1 MNNCA
6 TVIQMDGN
14 LWGGP
19 QLVRNDPNPMNN
31 NGKLFKDILDNNTHL
46 TIGNN
51 LDVCKG
57 SLTRIRKTV
66 VRTEKSILDF
76 FLVCDKLRGFVTEVI
91 IDEENMFTLSN
102 YSSKV
107 KVDSDHNTM
116 IAKFS
121 LEFNSQKVTHER
133 QEYFNFKHKKSQEVF
148 LAETENA
155 PIFIEIFENDDDVMK
170 QGGKWFK
177 ELNKTLHKSF
187 KKVRI
192 TNKSKDVGTDKLFAE
207 RRNHLKNIKMGI
219 NVSESEVKIAHIE
232 KEIGLEVVE
241 NNRKKIND
249 NFAKLSGPDE
259 LVNTNGIWNLKRKI
273 FPKNRETLPSAKKDF
288 AGNLVTTQPQL
299 KQLYLSTFSQ
309 RLRSRPMRDD
319 YKSLKELKENLCNE
333 RLVLARMIKSPLWS
347 HGNLV
352 KVLKSLKTNKSR
364 DPHGFINGLFKPG
377 VIGNDLLSSVLV
389 LVNKIKDELKIP
401 RFMEFANIVSIYKG
415 KGEKLSLENDRGI
428 FIVNIMRS
436 ILMKLVYQ
444 DKYEIVDKQM
454 TDSQIGARKNKNIR
468 NHIFVLNAIINDAV
482 HTKKNVDILIY
493 DYRQCFDSLWLE
505 ECINDLYDAGI
516 TDDQLALIYEAN
528 KRNNVAV
535 KTPYGLTERVNIEK
549 IVLQGEVFGPLQCS
563 VQVDR
568 IAKECIEEKKFLF
581 SYKKSVE
588 IPPLSMVDD
597 LACIAESGVKSVE
610 MNSFI
615 NTKTLLKKLQ
625 FGAEKCHQ
633 MCVCVKEHITP
644 QLHISNWKAEKCET
658 SSKIKDVYL
667 GETEMKRA
675 NESKYLGDLISIDGK
690 NQKNIMDRKSK
701 GYGIV
706 LQISQMLEEIYFG
719 PFEIEVALTLR
730 KSLFLGGILTN
741 CEAWYGLTASDIKQL
756 ELVDESLLRKILSA
770 PSTTPKCMLYLE
782 TGCTPIRFII
792 RSRRLM
798 FLHYIL
804 KQDKNSLVSKVFHA
818 QLSNPVQN
826 DGAVTCKEDLDKL
839 QITQSWDE
847 IRNLSKYSFR
857 KIVREKIH
865 QSALKTLVQ
874 EQKNLSKVKHFE
886 FKNLR
891 IQEYL
896 LPNKLDLRL
905 SKFVFLLRSRMLDV
919 RCNYRNKYADT
930 LCPLCLVDQ
939 DTQQHLMVCTVLED
953 SEVVVE
959 VPVYEQLFQSNVDK
973 LCQIATILKKKFEKR
988 QEVLKNNITTV
999 VHVNHC

>member
-1 MNNCA
+1 
-6 TVIQMDGN
+6 
-14 LWGGP
+14 
-19 QLVRNDPNPMNN
+19 
-31 NGKLFKDILDNNTHL
+31 
-46 TIGNN
+46 
-51 LDVCKG
+51 
-57 SLTRIRKTV
+57 
-66 VRTEKSILDF
+66 
-76 FLVCDKLRGFVTEVI
+76 
-91 IDEENMFTLSN
+91 
-102 YSSKV
+102 
-107 KVDSDHNTM
+107 M
-116 IAKFS
+116 I
-121 LEFNSQKVTHER
+121 
-133 QEYFNFKHKKSQEVF
+133 
-148 LAETENA
+148 
-155 PIFIEIFENDDDVMK
+155 
-170 QGGKWFK
+170 
-177 ELNKTLHKSF
+177 
-187 KKVRI
+187 
-192 TNKSKDVGTDKLFAE
+192 
-207 RRNHLKNIKMGI
+207 
-219 NVSESEVKIAHIE
+219 
-232 KEIGLEVVE
+232 
-241 NNRKKIND
+241 
-249 NFAKLSGPDE
+249 
-259 LVNTNGIWNLKRKI
+259 
-273 FPKNRETLPSAKKDF
+273 
-288 AGNLVTTQPQL
+288 
-299 KQLYLSTFSQ
+299 
-309 RLRSRPMRDD
+309 
-319 YKSLKELKENLCNE
+319 
-333 RLVLARMIKSPLWS
+333 
-347 HGNLV
+347 
-352 KVLKSLKTNKSR
+352 LKT
-364 DPHGFINGLFKPG
+364 
-377 VIGNDLLSSVLV
+377 
-389 LVNKIKDELKIP
+389 ELIIP
-401 RFMEFANIVSIYKG
+401 DFMEFANIVSIHKG
-415 KGEKLSLENDRGI
+415 RGEKSSLENDRGI

-444 DKYEIVDKQM
+444 DKYAIVDKQM

-826 DGAVTCKEDLDKL
+826 D
-839 QITQSWDE
+839 
-847 IRNLSKYSFR
+847 
-857 KIVREKIH
+857 
-865 QSALKTLVQ
+865 
-874 EQKNLSKVKHFE
+874 
-886 FKNLR
+886 
-891 IQEYL
+891 
-896 LPNKLDLRL
+896 
-905 SKFVFLLRSRMLDV
+905 
-919 RCNYRNKYADT
+919 
-930 LCPLCLVDQ
+930 
-939 DTQQHLMVCTVLED
+939 
-953 SEVVVE
+953 
-959 VPVYEQLFQSNVDK
+959 
-973 LCQIATILKKKFEKR
+973 
-988 QEVLKNNITTV
+988 
-999 VHVNHC
+999 